1 MKRIDEAAAAKAFIA
16 KLSSGDY
23 PLERAKNCAVNYS
36 EEKEDRDTQAVK
48 EFTKSALFLEF
59 KKMGGKGDRNGLQR
73 ERTGT
78 HPLSNGEV

>member
-1 MKRIDEAAAAKAFIA
+1 MKRIDEAAAKAFIA

-23 PLERAKNCAVNYS
+23 PLESAKNCAVNYS

-59 KKMGGKGDRNGLQR
+59 KKMG
-73 ERTGT
+73 
-78 HPLSNGEV
+78 